1 MIRKFIDYIRY
12 MFFDVIM
19 IASTYVFSLFI
30 LSQLGVEIN
39 TGRYFTSVP
48 FVIVFKVGI
57 FFVFKIYK
65 ILPKYFGFEDIL
77 SLALLSFST
86 SLMVVFYL
94 TFSDNHF
101 INRSSFFFIVPIEII
116 ALTLPRLIYR
126 LVSYFQTTN
135 NWYRAIGKRTLIIG
149 AGQAAELVIKEIYKN
164 KGLSLLPIGILD
176 DNKDKLDSRLLGVKV
191 LATTEDLVP
200 VIQKYNVEE
209 IIIAIKNYPYHKIKA
224 IYEATKTLNVR
235 ILKLDGISDAIKKPL
250 IGNLQIEDLLN
261 REPIVLDNS
270 GIEDVLKDEVV
281 LITGGGGS
289 IGSELVRQVAH
300 YVPKTLIIFDI
311 YENNAYDIQ
320 MDIMRSYQKQ
330 DLKIPFD
337 FHVIIGSI
345 YNRERLEY
353 VFKTFKPTIIFHAAA
368 YKHVPLMED
377 SYAEAIRTNVIGTYH
392 LVTLADLYK
401 AKRMTIVSTDKAV
414 RSTNVMGATK
424 RLAEKIMQTYQPKSK
439 ILYGAVRFGN
449 VLNSNGSV
457 LPLFLKQI
465 EDGGPVNVTHKEI
478 TRYFMMI
485 PEAVSLILQS
495 MLYMKGKDIFILDMG
510 EPVKIYELAENMI
523 RLMGLRPHE
532 DIQIKIVGLR
542 PGEKLYEELLIDK
555 DIHQKTSN
563 KKIFIEAKGPD
574 DMVFDIKD
582 IPNLDT
588 SSKKEIIAY
597 LKDKVKSFHAK
608 D

>member
-1 MIRKFIDYIRY
+1 
-12 MFFDVIM
+12 
-19 IASTYVFSLFI
+19 
-30 LSQLGVEIN
+30 
-39 TGRYFTSVP
+39 
-48 FVIVFKVGI
+48 
-57 FFVFKIYK
+57 
-65 ILPKYFGFEDIL
+65 
-77 SLALLSFST
+77 
-86 SLMVVFYL
+86 
-94 TFSDNHF
+94 
-101 INRSSFFFIVPIEII
+101 
-116 ALTLPRLIYR
+116 
-126 LVSYFQTTN
+126 
-135 NWYRAIGKRTLIIG
+135 
-149 AGQAAELVIKEIYKN
+149 
-164 KGLSLLPIGILD
+164 
-176 DNKDKLDSRLLGVKV
+176 
-191 LATTEDLVP
+191 
-200 VIQKYNVEE
+200 
-209 IIIAIKNYPYHKIKA
+209 
-224 IYEATKTLNVR
+224 
-235 ILKLDGISDAIKKPL
+235 
-250 IGNLQIEDLLN
+250 
-261 REPIVLDNS
+261 
-270 GIEDVLKDEVV
+270 
-281 LITGGGGS
+281 
-289 IGSELVRQVAH
+289 
-300 YVPKTLIIFDI
+300 
-311 YENNAYDIQ
+311 
-320 MDIMRSYQKQ
+320 
-330 DLKIPFD
+330 
-337 FHVIIGSI
+337 
-345 YNRERLEY
+345 
-353 VFKTFKPTIIFHAAA
+353 
-368 YKHVPLMED
+368 
-377 SYAEAIRTNVIGTYH
+377 
-392 LVTLADLYK
+392 
-401 AKRMTIVSTDKAV
+401 MTIVSTDKAV

>member
-1 MIRKFIDYIRY
+1 
-12 MFFDVIM
+12 
-19 IASTYVFSLFI
+19 
-30 LSQLGVEIN
+30 
-39 TGRYFTSVP
+39 
-48 FVIVFKVGI
+48 
-57 FFVFKIYK
+57 
-65 ILPKYFGFEDIL
+65 
-77 SLALLSFST
+77 
-86 SLMVVFYL
+86 
-94 TFSDNHF
+94 
-101 INRSSFFFIVPIEII
+101 
-116 ALTLPRLIYR
+116 
-126 LVSYFQTTN
+126 
-135 NWYRAIGKRTLIIG
+135 
-149 AGQAAELVIKEIYKN
+149 
-164 KGLSLLPIGILD
+164 
-176 DNKDKLDSRLLGVKV
+176 
-191 LATTEDLVP
+191 
-200 VIQKYNVEE
+200 
-209 IIIAIKNYPYHKIKA
+209 
-224 IYEATKTLNVR
+224 
-235 ILKLDGISDAIKKPL
+235 
-250 IGNLQIEDLLN
+250 
-261 REPIVLDNS
+261 
-270 GIEDVLKDEVV
+270 
-281 LITGGGGS
+281 
-289 IGSELVRQVAH
+289 
-300 YVPKTLIIFDI
+300 
-311 YENNAYDIQ
+311 

-424 RLAEKIMQTYQPKSK
+424 RLAEKIMQTYQPKSN

-495 MLYMKGKDIFILDMG
+495 MLYMKGSDIFILDMG

-563 KKIFIEAKGPD
+563 KKIYIESKGPD

-597 LKDKVKSFHAK
+597 LKDKVTSFYAK